1 MLSILH
7 NKRAKM
13 RDTRDSLGCLI
24 RPMRL
29 GVAVFFCIVG
39 LSFRSVLIGSAGV
52 EIPEGGLSG
61 ETAGGAVSREDIIL
75 AFGGAEDSG
84 RQREESNVAEVASE
98 LICQGNFEAAKQ
110 LIEEQS
116 RTGGGAGEQV
126 SCLTEILKEY
136 EEIRQRRQSERESVY
151 EERLEKLA
159 KLESGERDG
168 NDVNDVNEQDRV
180 SAVLSAVARAWK
192 FADSEQKRELLSKEF
207 VQEAIGE
214 AKAEAAEHESRGE
227 WLEAYLVCWS
237 WLAAVEPN
245 NKGYAE
251 HADEL
256 AEKAE
261 IAGAFQDS
269 PCETA
274 SERFENVKKR
284 MFIRAIDALNFNY
297 VSKIDYLDMALKG
310 LRRCRSLAEV
320 VRTKNQ
326 ISKRENQKA
335 NREIAGKRSEDFS
348 AGEGFIE
355 NHGQDARA
363 TEAELLSLSSGLSA
377 ILAELEGLKALRGQA
392 GLSKE
397 RFISVFEQVLELN
410 SRTAALPEQIVV
422 AQFSVGSLSALD
434 PYTVM
439 VWPRQVKDFEKLMTN
454 EFTGIGIEINKQKG
468 RLTVASLL
476 PDTPAYNSGLDAE
489 DVIEKVDGK
498 ATKDMSL
505 SCAVKHITGPAGTKV
520 TLTIRRPGEEKTED
534 ITITRARIVVR
545 TIRGWQRREEGKWLY
560 MIDAKMR
567 IGYVRITD
575 FSEKTAWDLEKVLK
589 NLEAAGMRGLILDM
603 RFNTGG
609 YLESAIEVA
618 DKFLSEGLVVMTRPR
633 FGMPTYAV
641 ANKKGTHPNY
651 PIVVL
656 INGVSASA
664 SEIVAGALGDMSH
677 RRAILVGER
686 TYGKGLVQGI
696 THYPGDGAQLKYTM
710 ANYYLPSG
718 QKVKSRDEAKKAG
731 GKDWGVGPM
740 VEVKLRGDEV
750 RKMLDVQRDN
760 AVLVKAGHTNNAGSL
775 KKHSIEDTIEA
786 DSQLSIGILVL
797 KSKLIA
803 EEAREQKRKAA

>member
-1 MLSILH
+1 M
-7 NKRAKM
+7 
-13 RDTRDSLGCLI
+13 
-24 RPMRL
+24 
-29 GVAVFFCIVG
+29 
-39 LSFRSVLIGSAGV
+39 
-52 EIPEGGLSG
+52 SG
-61 ETAGGAVSREDIIL
+61 ETAQPSAGL
-75 AFGGAEDSG
+75 GAEDPG

-126 SCLTEILKEY
+126 SGLTEILKGY

-168 NDVNDVNEQDRV
+168 NDVNDVNEQDMV
-180 SAVLSAVARAWK
+180 SAVLSAVSRAWG
-192 FADSEQKRELLSKEF
+192 FADTEQKRELLSKGF
-207 VQEAIGE
+207 VQEAMDK
-214 AKAEAAEHESRGE
+214 AKAEAAGHESRGE

-245 NKGYAE
+245 NKEYTE

-274 SERFENVKKR
+274 RERFENVKKR
-284 MFIRAIDALNFNY
+284 MFIRGIDALNFNY
-297 VSKIDYLDMALKG
+297 VSKIDYLEMALKG
-310 LRRCRSLAEV
+310 LRRCRSLVEV
-320 VRTKNQ
+320 VRRGASLSSDDPNT
-326 ISKRENQKA
+326 
-335 NREIAGKRSEDFS
+335 EIAGKSFEEFS
-348 AGEGFIE
+348 AL
-355 NHGQDARA
+355 DD
-363 TEAELLSLSSGLSA
+363 AELLSLSSGLSA
-377 ILAELEGLKALRGQA
+377 ILTELEGSKALSGQA

-397 RFISVFEQVLELN
+397 RFIFVFEQVLELN
-410 SRTAALPEQIVV
+410 SRTASLPEQIVV

-434 PYTVM
+434 DYTVM

-575 FSEKTAWDLEKVLK
+575 FSEKTASDLEKVLK
-589 NLEAAGMRGLILDM
+589 NLEAAGMRGLILDL

-641 ANKKGTHPNY
+641 ASKKGTHPNY

-656 INGVSASA
+656 INGGSASA
-664 SEIVAGALGDMSH
+664 SEIVAGALGDVSH

-718 QKVKSRDEAKKAG
+718 QKVKSRDEAKKEG

-760 AVLVKAGHTNNAGSL
+760 AVLVKAGHNNDAGSL
-775 KKHSIEDTIEA
+775 KKHSVEDTIEA